1 LDVTGIFFLPLILSK
16 KMQLGIPHACDVNV
30 PLQRRLHE
38 DMDTCAFTA
47 RERVGRA
54 PTRESD
60 AASAPEE
67 QRSPARR
74 TEEWRSPHLAPPTAS
89 EGLPTWA
96 VVLAL
101 AVALAAVAYFNT
113 KKKK

>member
-1 LDVTGIFFLPLILSK
+1 
-16 KMQLGIPHACDVNV
+16 MQPGIPHACDVNI
-30 PLQRRLHE
+30 PLQRRMHE

-47 RERVGRA
+47 RGRVGRA
-54 PTRESD
+54 HTHDSVST
-60 AASAPEE
+60 SAPDE

-74 TEEWRSPHLAPPTAS
+74 PQEWQSPHLAPSAAS

-101 AVALAAVAYFNT
+101 AVALAAVAYFNS
-113 KKKK
+113 KKK

>member
-1 LDVTGIFFLPLILSK
+1 
-16 KMQLGIPHACDVNV
+16 MQLGIPHACDVNV

-60 AASAPEE
+60 AASAEE

-74 TEEWRSPHLAPPTAS
+74 PDEWQSPHLAPPAAS

-101 AVALAAVAYFNT
+101 AVALAAVAYFN

>member
-1 LDVTGIFFLPLILSK
+1 
-16 KMQLGIPHACDVNV
+16 MQLGIPHTCDVNV

-47 RERVGRA
+47 LERVG
-54 PTRESD
+54 PTPSMRESD
-60 AASAPEE
+60 ATPAPDE
-67 QRSPARR
+67 QRGPVRR
-74 TEEWRSPHLAPPTAS
+74 RSEQEQSPHLALAAAS

-101 AVALAAVAYFNT
+101 AVALAAVAYFN
-113 KKKK
+113 KKKKK